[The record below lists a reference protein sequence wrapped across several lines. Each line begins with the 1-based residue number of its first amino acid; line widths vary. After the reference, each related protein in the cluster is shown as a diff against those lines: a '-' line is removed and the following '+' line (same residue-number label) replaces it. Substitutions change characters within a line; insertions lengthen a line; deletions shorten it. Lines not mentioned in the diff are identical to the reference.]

1 MTYIKHTYH
10 HQWLASH
17 WTRGTPPPV
26 PSNGL
31 AECDLSGH
39 GWWFATSNYRARW
52 SHVEKRNDPSCLGC
66 YPTYFQTNPW
76 GFFSLNIVNNN
87 RLFMARGVKDWRWPW
102 NTGQWSWN
110 IGCNDECYTIGE
122 SLGMLKR
129 LHMVSSEVIGGSER
143 FYQEQIGKWI
153 IKTWRQNLQ
162 GVGISAWNLGF
173 MWIYNITQKW
183 NFMEIGR
190 EIWPIVAE

>member
-1 MTYIKHTYH
+1 MTYIKHTHH

-52 SHVEKRNDPSCLGC
+52 SHAEKRNDPSCLGC

-87 RLFMARGVKDWRWPW
+87 RLFMAR
-102 NTGQWSWN
+102 
-110 IGCNDECYTIGE
+110 
-122 SLGMLKR
+122 
-129 LHMVSSEVIGGSER
+129 VSRIGGDHETRVNDHEILDVMMSVIQLGSHWGCWNDYIWFLQKWLGDLRDFIRNRLGSESSKPDDKISR
-143 FYQEQIGKWI
+143 VWGFQHG
-153 IKTWRQNLQ
+153 TWDLC
-162 GVGISAWNLGF
+162 GFTTSPKSGISW
-173 MWIYNITQKW
+173 K
-183 NFMEIGR
+183 
-190 EIWPIVAE
+190 